1 MVSATDFI
9 FGTTT
14 SIALASK
21 LCSFIQSLNFVIASP
36 IYAVTSR
43 IFKLNA
49 PKTAD
54 KILNAVLNAPP
65 TSERIKSNTENRPL
79 NVLFNLSAFSS
90 ESTNFFEKK

>member
-1 MVSATDFI
+1 MESATDFI
-9 FGTTT
+9 IGTTT

-43 IFKLNA
+43 TLRLNA

-65 TSERIKSNTENRPL
+65 TIERIKSNTENKPL

-90 ESTNFFEKK
+90 ESTNFSEKE